1 MSSPGQNQI
10 TRLWS
15 FNHAGLPDSQRVVAR
30 GLNEPHGMAFH
41 HGSFYVA
48 NTDGVVRFA
57 LDARG
62 LPTGS
67 PTYVNHY
74 GSGSGHST
82 RTIIFGPD
90 SAMYVSIG
98 SSCNVC
104 VEQDSTRATV
114 MRFNEDGSNG
124 RIFARGLRNAV
135 GLAVN
140 PTTHVIWATQNERDN
155 IAPDHQDV
163 PPDELNLLR
172 DGGDYGWP
180 YCWGN
185 RVPNPE
191 FKDTARCAPTIP
203 PALAFQAHSAVLGIT
218 FLDRST
224 MLPPDMRGDAVA
236 AFHGSWN
243 RDVPTGDKIVRI
255 HVANGQPVS
264 YEDFIAGWQLPA
276 SQGYRRW
283 GRVADVMVAA
293 DGSLLITNDQSGTVY
308 RVTERLPGKRVAVG
322 DGYGRRPRR
331 VACGR
336 TRGNVAGVG
345 EGGSKTRPY
354 IPPPTFPPLH
364 LHRLDHDS
372 PFGQLGDVSA
382 RRGCTR
388 RVCGRRAGRSRR
400 ALASVR

>member
-1 MSSPGQNQI
+1 MRRIGRVGIYGLGVLALAGGVASRTVAQAPSDAELPQRLTLPAGLKIQYFAHIPNARWLALGADGSVYVSSSQRGEI
-10 TRLWS
+10 MRLWAVNAS
-15 FNHAGLPDSQRVVAR
+15 GLPDSQRVVAR

-41 HGSFYVA
+41 KQYFYVA

-57 LDARG
+57 LDAHG
-62 LPTGS
+62 VPTGA

-90 SAMYVSIG
+90 DAMYVSIG

-104 VEQDSTRATV
+104 VESDSTRATV
-114 MRFNEDGSNG
+114 MRFAEDGSNG
-124 RIFARGLRNAV
+124 RVYARGLRNAV

-155 IAPDHQDV
+155 LEPDHENA

-180 YCWGN
+180 YCWGD
-185 RVPNPE
+185 RIPNPE
-191 FKDTARCAPTIP
+191 FKDKARCAPTIP
-203 PALAFQAHSAVLGIT
+203 PALGFQAHSAVLGIT
-218 FLDRST
+218 FLDRAT
-224 MLPPDMRGDAVA
+224 VLPAEMRGDALA

-264 YEDFIAGWQLPA
+264 YDDFITGWQLPA
-276 SQGYRRW
+276 AQGYRRW

-293 DGSLLITNDQSGTVY
+293 DGSVLITDDTLGAVY
-308 RVTERLPGKRVAVG
+308 RV
-322 DGYGRRPRR
+322 Y
-331 VACGR
+331 
-336 TRGNVAGVG
+336 RG
-345 EGGSKTRPY
+345 
-354 IPPPTFPPLH
+354 
-364 LHRLDHDS
+364 
-372 PFGQLGDVSA
+372 
-382 RRGCTR
+382 
-388 RVCGRRAGRSRR
+388 
-400 ALASVR
+400 